1 MKKIKLITP
10 DAVAAVIRAHW
21 DDPSKS
27 LSELYRVQ
35 SIAEDLA
42 DIVAPDTTEQ
52 PYARREFINKC
63 IGD

>member
-1 MKKIKLITP
+1 MKLIKQSLP

-21 DDPSKS
+21 DDPTKS

-42 DIVAPDTTEQ
+42 DVLAPDTSANK
-52 PYARREFINKC
+52 YARREFINKC
-63 IGD
+63 IGE